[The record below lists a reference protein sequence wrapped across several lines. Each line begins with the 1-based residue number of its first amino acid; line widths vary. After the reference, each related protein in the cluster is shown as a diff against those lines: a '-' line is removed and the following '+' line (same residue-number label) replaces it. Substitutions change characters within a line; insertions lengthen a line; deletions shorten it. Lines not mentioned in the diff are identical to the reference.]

1 MKKYLITLLALM
13 TLFGAKAQQGEIL
26 YFDLEPDSTRTFRN
40 WETPETPIC
49 LDVDRDGL
57 CEWKF
62 WDNTGGHQSI
72 VLYFEPNVHPFV
84 DSLGWFQRL
93 RVNSIGQIGDTIA
106 NLEYGT
112 IPRHII
118 GDLGD
123 YPDQMLA
130 LRYQVDE
137 GYCYGWI
144 HYSARL
150 YEPAPM
156 IGASRIDV
164 AVHEM
169 AYCTIPNYPLR
180 VGQTSFDWDGINEN
194 TAFATLHPN
203 PTNGQVTILGINLKQ
218 AQIINTLGQCVAT
231 VKGQGEQLS
240 VDLSTLPAGVYFV
253 NITDSEGRKCVKKV
267 IRAAFAM

>member
-1 MKKYLITLLALM
+1 MKKILLIITTLVLSNIVL
-13 TLFGAKAQQGEIL
+13 AQQGEIL

-40 WETPETPIC
+40 WETPEPPIC

-72 VLYFEPNVHPFV
+72 VLFFEPNVHPFV

-156 IGASRIDV
+156 VGASRIDV

-169 AYCTIPNYPLR
+169 AYCTIPNYPLLI
-180 VGQTSFDWDGINEN
+180 GQTDFTSDVDENESK
-194 TAFATLHPN
+194 AFAFIYPN
-203 PTNGQVTILGINLKQ
+203 PTTGMVTIMGKDLKT
-218 AQIINTLGQCVAT
+218 AEVFNALGQHMANA
-231 VKGQGEQLS
+231 KGDGEQLT
-240 VDLSTLPAGVYFV
+240 VDISDLPAGVYFV
-253 NITDSEGRKCVKKV
+253 NITDSVGRKCVKKV
-267 IRAAFAM
+267 VKE

>member
-40 WETPETPIC
+40 WETPEPPIC

-62 WDNTGGHQSI
+62 WDNDGGHQSI
-72 VLYFEPNVHPFV
+72 YLYFQPNVHPFV
-84 DSLGWFQRL
+84 DTLGWFQRL

-106 NLEYGT
+106 NLEYGAE
-112 IPRHII
+112 PSHKI
-118 GDLGD
+118 GALGD
-123 YPDQMLA
+123 YPNQMLA

-164 AVHEM
+164 AVHET
-169 AYCTIPNYPLR
+169 AYCTIPNYPLLI
-180 VGQTSFDWDGINEN
+180 GQTSLTDDVGENES
-194 TAFATLHPN
+194 TTFATIHPN
-203 PTNGQVTILGINLKQ
+203 PTNGQVTIIGKDLKQ
-218 AQIINTLGQCVAT
+218 AQVINTLGQCVAT
-231 VKGQGEQLS
+231 VKGEGEQLT
-240 VDLSTLPAGVYFV
+240 VDVSDLPAGVYFV
-253 NITDSEGRKCVKKV
+253 NITDSEGRKCVRKVVKK
-267 IRAAFAM
+267 

>member
-1 MKKYLITLLALM
+1 
-13 TLFGAKAQQGEIL
+13 
-26 YFDLEPDSTRTFRN
+26 
-40 WETPETPIC
+40 
-49 LDVDRDGL
+49 
-57 CEWKF
+57 
-62 WDNTGGHQSI
+62 
-72 VLYFEPNVHPFV
+72 
-84 DSLGWFQRL
+84 
-93 RVNSIGQIGDTIA
+93 
-106 NLEYGT
+106 
-112 IPRHII
+112 
-118 GDLGD
+118 
-123 YPDQMLA
+123 
-130 LRYQVDE
+130 
-137 GYCYGWI
+137 
-144 HYSARL
+144 
-150 YEPAPM
+150 M
-156 IGASRIDV
+156 IRASRIDV

-169 AYCTIPNYPLR
+169 ANCTIPNYTLR